1 MTVCLLVTASLL
13 FAAQNFTQAP
23 ARDGSFSISPE
34 QMVFAS
40 KLSEPYRKMYCYK
53 FSMIERQE
61 ALEEWKEAKKG
72 GDDQGFSP
80 DDAVKMIALESQST
94 WDEEME

>member
-1 MTVCLLVTASLL
+1 MIACLLMAASFL

-23 ARDGSFSISPE
+23 PREGVFNISPE

-61 ALEEWKEAKKG
+61 ALEEWKEVKKG
-72 GDDQGFSP
+72 GDDPSFCP
-80 DDAVKMIALESQST
+80 DDAVKMIALESQSS